1 MRTIAVYT
9 LGCKVNQYDT
19 EAMLELFERA
29 GYVSAPFDSEADI
42 YLINTCTVTG
52 TGDQKSLKTVRRVAR
67 LHPDCA
73 IIVCGC
79 LAQRLADETK
89 TKAQAEADELL
100 NKAREEAQQT
110 VNDAKA
116 QAEALTERTNSDVA
130 AAKAEYDKLH
140 ASAEEYRASFRKL
153 IEAQLQTLKANDL
166 LFK

>member
-29 GYVSAPFDSEADI
+29 GYVSVPFDSEADI

-79 LAQRLADETK
+79 LAQRLADEILK
-89 TKAQAEADELL
+89 MDNVRLVLGEA
-100 NKAREEAQQT
+100 
-110 VNDAKA
+110 
-116 QAEALTERTNSDVA
+116 
-130 AAKAEYDKLH
+130 
-140 ASAEEYRASFRKL
+140 RAGR
-153 IEAQLQTLKANDL
+153 
-166 LFK
+166 

>member
-29 GYVSAPFDSEADI
+29 GYVSVPFDSEADI

-79 LAQRLADETK
+79 LAQRLADEILK
-89 TKAQAEADELL
+89 MDNVRLVLGGCAVVFFGLDRLL
-100 NKAREEAQQT
+100 
-110 VNDAKA
+110 VHW
-116 QAEALTERTNSDVA
+116 LRTNGVRRF
-130 AAKAEYDKLH
+130 
-140 ASAEEYRASFRKL
+140 EEL
-153 IEAQLQTLKANDL
+153 G
-166 LFK
+166 